1 MYMIFNHPR
10 KGWSLGVLYDI
21 PGTPDHLK
29 MFLQNNDGF
38 RVRDLVCWLYG
49 HNFRGV
55 AYCTGGWLTKMKCRR
70 FVKQF
75 NAGMESCGMLAEIKE
90 LYEVVMAAEERMK
103 QEAKL

>member
-38 RVRDLVCWLYG
+38 RVRDLVCWL
-49 HNFRGV
+49 
-55 AYCTGGWLTKMKCRR
+55 
-70 FVKQF
+70 
-75 NAGMESCGMLAEIKE
+75 
-90 LYEVVMAAEERMK
+90 
-103 QEAKL
+103 